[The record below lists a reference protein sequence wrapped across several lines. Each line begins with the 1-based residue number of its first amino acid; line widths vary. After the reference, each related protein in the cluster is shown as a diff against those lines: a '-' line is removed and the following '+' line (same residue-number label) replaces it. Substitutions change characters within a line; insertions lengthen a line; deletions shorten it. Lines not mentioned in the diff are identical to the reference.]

1 MTQDPALAVPIP
13 NHPRADFIGRI
24 SSEANDT
31 TTMADLP
38 QGSVMQASLPAQVS
52 EAGPADTRASRVS
65 AQLKKLTEANGKYKN
80 LLILAKERIQ
90 KQDEELERVRTDK
103 EELERQ
109 LVADE
114 KEASKQISLDEGVG
128 EPTEESSI
136 VNVCQR
142 VKVPR
147 DDDSEEYW
155 ALLEMEVIS
164 HQDMFDAPARR
175 YKEWKRFDTESE
187 LQDFIRR
194 DTGEPLVPPPYSISP
209 EQSARIQEEA
219 SKRVSQVTEEFRRFR
234 VRSELARKQADAQI
248 RDLQSTHVQSAAKR
262 IEGQQD
268 RRDSDQVRGGQAER
282 LKAELV
288 AQEAQWKEAYDV
300 LLQENT
306 ALKSSGSEAL
316 LAAQWRQRY
325 EACLKEKEALQASV
339 KLQLEKSD
347 KAEGDKYELKYRD
360 LKESFR
366 LYRKKAKEIFES
378 QHHGNEGP
386 AVPHDVFSISDT
398 SADAKLAYLRN
409 LMVNYLSAETAVK
422 EHMEGA
428 IRTILQFT
436 PEEMEQIE
444 KKKLDQEAWF

>member
-1 MTQDPALAVPIP
+1 
-13 NHPRADFIGRI
+13 
-24 SSEANDT
+24 
-31 TTMADLP
+31 MADLP
-38 QGSVMQASLPAQVS
+38 QGSVIQASLPAQVA
-52 EAGPADTRASRVS
+52 EAGPADTKASRVT
-65 AQLKKLTEANGKYKN
+65 AQLRKLTEANGKYKN

-90 KQDEELERVRTDK
+90 KQEEELERVRTDK

-114 KEASKQISLDEGVG
+114 KEASKQISLDEGSG

-142 VKVPR
+142 VKVRR
-147 DDDSEEYW
+147 DDDHTEEIW
-155 ALLEMEVIS
+155 ALMEMEVIS
-164 HQDMFDAPARR
+164 QQDMFDASARR

-219 SKRVSQVTEEFRRFR
+219 SQRVSQVTEEFRRFR

-268 RRDSDQVRGGQAER
+268 RRDSDQLRGGQAER

-325 EACLKEKEALQASV
+325 EACLKEKEVLHASV
-339 KLQLEKSD
+339 KLELEKSD
-347 KAEGDKYELKYRD
+347 KAEGEKYEMKYRD

-378 QHHGNEGP
+378 QQHGNEGP
-386 AVPHDVFSISDT
+386 AVPHDVFNISDT

-409 LMVNYLSAETAVK
+409 LMVNYLSADTAVK

-436 PEEMEQIE
+436 PAETQQIE
-444 KKKLDQEAWF
+444 KKKLDQEAWFYSE

>member
-1 MTQDPALAVPIP
+1 
-13 NHPRADFIGRI
+13 
-24 SSEANDT
+24 
-31 TTMADLP
+31 MADLP
-38 QGSVMQASLPAQVS
+38 QGSVIQPFPPAIVAES
-52 EAGPADTRASRVS
+52 GPADTRASRVA

-90 KQDEELERVRTDK
+90 KQEEELERVRTEK
-103 EELERQ
+103 EALEQQ

-114 KEASKQISLDEGVG
+114 KEASRQITLDEGLG
-128 EPTEESSI
+128 EATEESSI
-136 VNVCQR
+136 VKVCQR

-147 DDDSEEYW
+147 DDDSEEIW
-155 ALLEMEVIS
+155 ALMEMEVIS
-164 HQDMFDAPARR
+164 QQDMFDAPAKH

-248 RDLQSTHVQSAAKR
+248 RDLQSNHVQSAAKR

-268 RRDSDQVRGGQAER
+268 RRDSDQLRGGQAER
-282 LKAELV
+282 LKAELE

-339 KLQLEKSD
+339 KLQLEKND
-347 KAEGDKYELKYRD
+347 QAEGDKYEMKYRD

-366 LYRKKAKEIFES
+366 LYRKKAKEIFETQ
-378 QHHGNEGP
+378 QHGNNEGP
-386 AVPHDVFSISDT
+386 GVPHDVFGISDT
-398 SADAKLAYLRN
+398 QSADAKLSYLKN
-409 LMVNYLSAETAVK
+409 LMVNYLSAEASVK

-428 IRTILQFT
+428 MGTILQFT
-436 PEEMEQIE
+436 PEEVEHIE
-444 KKKLDQEAWF
+444 KKKADQEAWF

>member
-1 MTQDPALAVPIP
+1 
-13 NHPRADFIGRI
+13 
-24 SSEANDT
+24 
-31 TTMADLP
+31 MADLP
-38 QGSVMQASLPAQVS
+38 VPQGSVIQPSPPASVVEP
-52 EAGPADTRASRVS
+52 GPADTRASRVS

-90 KQDEELERVRTDK
+90 KQEEELERVRKEK

-109 LVADE
+109 LVNDE
-114 KEASKQISLDEGVG
+114 KEASKQITLDEGLG

-136 VNVCQR
+136 VKVCQR
-142 VKVPR
+142 VKVSR
-147 DDDSEEYW
+147 DDDSEEVW
-155 ALLEMEVIS
+155 ALMEMEVMS
-164 HQDMFDAPARR
+164 QQDMFDAPARH

-194 DTGEPLVPPPYSISP
+194 DTGEPLVLPPYSISP

-234 VRSELARKQADAQI
+234 VRSELGRKQADAQI
-248 RDLQSTHVQSAAKR
+248 RDLQSNHVQSAAKR

-282 LKAELV
+282 LRAELE

-339 KLQLEKSD
+339 KLQLENAD
-347 KAEGDKYELKYRD
+347 QAEGDKYEMKYRD

-366 LYRKKAKEIFES
+366 LYRKKAKEIFETQ
-378 QHHGNEGP
+378 QHGEGP
-386 AVPHDVFSISDT
+386 ASVPHGVFTISDSQ
-398 SADAKLAYLRN
+398 SAEAKLAYLKN
-409 LMVNYLSAETAVK
+409 LMVNYLSAEASVK

-428 IRTILQFT
+428 MSSILQFT
-436 PEEMEQIE
+436 PQELEHIE
-444 KKKLDQEAWF
+444 KKKADQEAWF